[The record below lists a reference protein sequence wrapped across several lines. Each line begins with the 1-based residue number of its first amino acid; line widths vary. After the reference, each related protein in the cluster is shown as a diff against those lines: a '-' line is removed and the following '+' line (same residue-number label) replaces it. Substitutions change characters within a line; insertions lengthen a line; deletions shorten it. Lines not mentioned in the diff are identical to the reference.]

1 MDALSV
7 RQGASRPAEFP
18 LTWMTPMRDRELVQ
32 RVKDATDL
40 VALVG
45 QAVKLRK
52 QGSAW
57 VGLCP
62 FHSERS
68 PSFQVVGDR
77 GFYHCFGCAK
87 HGDAFTWLQ
96 EREGLSFPEALE
108 QLARQAGIELPKVRE
123 RSAAEMDLEERLRAA
138 LDSAQAYFQM
148 KLRESPKALNYL
160 KGRGISEA
168 FAEEAGF
175 GFAPEGWENLVE
187 HLRKAGFSGDLAEQ
201 AGLASRSDRGTLI
214 DFLRNRLTIP
224 IHDARGRLIAFG
236 GRAFGDDKP
245 KYLNTRETQLFSK
258 GSVLFG
264 FNRAK
269 GGFKDGALIVEGYFD
284 VLQLHQEGVNQ
295 AVAPLGTALTE
306 NHLQMLGR
314 FTKRL
319 VLCFDGD
326 AAGIRAME
334 KALKLALPAGFDVRL
349 LLLPL
354 GEDPDTWCLKLGAEA
369 FKELVRNA
377 PDWTSFVI
385 NRALDGKDVRR
396 IPDRMAAL
404 RELAEFLGHL
414 PNTPERRELF
424 ASLAHQLQ
432 IPLSEFDHTVRSRSA
447 ATHRESVE
455 PIPSAAAEVDDL
467 LRPFLALC
475 LDASVRTRIGEL
487 PAAWWES
494 LEGAPLL
501 QCLLDSDGEDDRVP
515 PGALAAIRHAQ
526 AAWAP
531 KDEAELASEGA
542 IQRLEAAYV
551 QREIQALN
559 RQIQDPATL
568 ADPTMQRQLESR
580 LAGLLSRKSELQKQQ
595 RSRRFASL

>member
-1 MDALSV
+1 
-7 RQGASRPAEFP
+7 
-18 LTWMTPMRDRELVQ
+18 MRDRELVQ

-96 EREGLSFPEALE
+96 EREGLTFPEALE

-123 RSAAEMDLEERLRAA
+123 RSASEMDLEERMRAV
-138 LDSAQAYFQM
+138 LDTAQAYYQAR
-148 KLRESPKALNYL
+148 LRESLKAREYL
-160 KGRGISEA
+160 KNRGIGEG
-168 FAEEAGF
+168 FVQEAGF
-175 GFAPEGWENLVE
+175 GFAPEGWENLVG
-187 HLRKAGFSGDLAEQ
+187 HLRKAGFSTELIEQ
-201 AGLASRSDRGTLI
+201 TGLAGRSERGTQI

-245 KYLNTRETQLFSK
+245 KYLNTRETPLFSK

-264 FNRAK
+264 FSRAK
-269 GGFKDGALIVEGYFD
+269 GAFKEGALVVEGYFD
-284 VLQLHQEGVNQ
+284 VLQLHQDGVNQ

-306 NHLQMLGR
+306 NHLQMLHR

-334 KALKLALPAGFDVRL
+334 KGLRLALPMGFDVRL

-369 FKELVRNA
+369 FRELVRNA

-385 NRALDGKDVRR
+385 NRALEGKDVRR

-404 RELAEFLGHL
+404 RELAEFLGFL

-432 IPLSEFDHTVRSRSA
+432 IPLSEFDHAVKSRSGLPEQA
-447 ATHRESVE
+447 PE
-455 PIPSAAAEVDDL
+455 PLPSAGAEIDDL
-467 LRPFLALC
+467 LRPLLALC
-475 LDASVRTRIGEL
+475 MDPVVRARVGEL
-487 PAAWWES
+487 PFAWWES

-501 QCLLDSDGEDDRVP
+501 QCLLDAEGEDDRIP
-515 PGALAAIRHAQ
+515 DGALASIRHAQ

-531 KDEAELASEGA
+531 KDEAELAIEGA
-542 IQRLEAAYV
+542 IQKLEAAYV
-551 QREIQALN
+551 QRELQALN

-568 ADPTMQRQLESR
+568 AEGALQRQLETR

-595 RSRRFASL
+595 RRRRLASL

>member
-1 MDALSV
+1 
-7 RQGASRPAEFP
+7 
-18 LTWMTPMRDRELVQ
+18 MRDRELVQ

-96 EREGLSFPEALE
+96 EREGMTFPEALE
-108 QLARQAGIELPKVRE
+108 QLAGQAGIELPKVRE
-123 RSAAEMDLEERLRAA
+123 RSASEMDLEERMRAA
-138 LDSAQAYFQM
+138 LDSAQAYYQAR
-148 KLRESPKALNYL
+148 LRESPKALDYL
-160 KGRGISEA
+160 KQRGIREA
-168 FAEEAGF
+168 FAREAGF
-175 GFAPEGWENLVE
+175 GFAPEGWENLVG
-187 HLRKAGFSGDLAEQ
+187 HLRKAGFSTELIEQ
-201 AGLASRSDRGTLI
+201 TGLAGRSERGTLI

-224 IHDARGRLIAFG
+224 IHDGRGRLIAFG

-245 KYLNTRETQLFSK
+245 KYLNTRETPLFSK

-264 FNRAK
+264 FQRAK
-269 GGFKDGALIVEGYFD
+269 GGFKDGALVVEGYFD

-306 NHLQMLGR
+306 NHLQMLLR

-334 KALKLALPAGFDVRL
+334 KGLRLALPAGFDVRL

-369 FKELVRNA
+369 FRELVRNA

-385 NRALDGKDVRR
+385 NRALEGKDVRR
-396 IPDRMAAL
+396 IPDRMAVL
-404 RELAEFLGHL
+404 RELAEFLGFL

-424 ASLAHQLQ
+424 ASLSHQLQ
-432 IPLSEFDHTVRSRSA
+432 IPLSEFDHAVKSRTALPVR
-447 ATHRESVE
+447 
-455 PIPSAAAEVDDL
+455 AAEEPSPSGGAEIDDL

-475 LDASVRTRIGEL
+475 MDPNLRARVAEL
-487 PAAWWES
+487 PFAWWES
-494 LEGAPLL
+494 LAGAPLL
-501 QCLLDSDGEDDRVP
+501 QCLLDGEGEDDQIP
-515 PGALAAIRHAQ
+515 EGALAAIRHAQ
-526 AAWAP
+526 AAWAA
-531 KDEAELASEGA
+531 KDEAELAPEGA

-559 RQIQDPATL
+559 RQTQDSAAM
-568 ADPTMQRQLESR
+568 ADASLQRQLESR
-580 LAGLLSRKSELQKQQ
+580 LVGLLSRKSELQKQQ
-595 RSRRFASL
+595 RRRRFASL

>member
-1 MDALSV
+1 
-7 RQGASRPAEFP
+7 
-18 LTWMTPMRDRELVQ
+18 MRDRELVQ

-108 QLARQAGIELPKVRE
+108 QLARQAGIELPKQRE
-123 RSAAEMDLEERLRAA
+123 RSAAEMDLEERLRAT
-138 LDSAQAYFQM
+138 LDSAQAYFQAR
-148 KLRESPKALNYL
+148 LLESPKAMEYL
-160 KGRGISEA
+160 KNRGITSN
-168 FAEEAGF
+168 FLQEAGF
-175 GFAPEGWENLVE
+175 GFAPEGWENLIG
-187 HLRKAGFSGDLAEQ
+187 HLRKAGFSTELIEQ
-201 AGLASRSDRGTLI
+201 AGLAARSERGTLI

-269 GGFKDGALIVEGYFD
+269 GGFKDGALVVEGYFD

-306 NHLQMLGR
+306 NHLQMIVR

-354 GEDPDTWCLKLGAEA
+354 GEDPDTWCLKLGPEA
-369 FKELVRNA
+369 FRELVGNA

-385 NRALDGKDVRR
+385 NRALSGKDVRR

-404 RELAEFLGHL
+404 RELAEFLGFL

-432 IPLSEFDHTVRSRSA
+432 IPLSEFDHAVRSR
-447 ATHRESVE
+447 ATHSEVKVSE
-455 PIPSAAAEVDDL
+455 ITPSIGEDVDDL

-475 LDASVRTRIGEL
+475 KDPEVRRRVEEL

-494 LEGAPLL
+494 LTGAPLL
-501 QCLLDSDGEDDRVP
+501 QCLLDAEGDDNAIP
-515 PGALAAIRHAQ
+515 QGALAALRHAQ
-526 AAWAP
+526 ASWAP
-531 KDEAELASEGA
+531 KDDAELTPEGA
-542 IQRLEAAYV
+542 IQKLEAAYV

-559 RQIQDPATL
+559 RQIQDPATM
-568 ADPTMQRQLESR
+568 ADPFLQRQVESR

-595 RSRRFASL
+595 RHRRSASF